1 MKKLSI
7 LELYV
12 SGFTRLALSST
23 KEFLITPNNIHSL
36 LGTNGS
42 GKSSLLELWTPL
54 PPNSKDFSED
64 GVKRIKFRFG
74 DDDYLSYS
82 INNKHTLQKNNEVIL
97 DGVGIQ
103 MMTEYVKEYF
113 NITPNTHRLM
123 LGKVTMCGMS
133 LQNRKEFITSI
144 SGIDFD
150 YINKLY
156 NGLKKQLRDNLGVV
170 KYLNNNIL
178 AMKEYILSEEE
189 VNKLTSEK
197 EEIRRLLVKLHENK
211 TIDTPL
217 TSIEK
222 PDMVKISKR
231 LEAVIESMNEYN
243 MDIDSIKSKYL
254 LYTAMVDEYN
264 IKVNDI
270 STKLMTLNESN
281 PSLVVSRMNELKN
294 KIDTILENITLP
306 KTYLKMIVE
315 NMEYSNRNDISEII
329 ELCMSVGNETKDS
342 IEINIENANSKL
354 LELSNK
360 QKQIDTDI
368 DNTYTKISTYRSAMN
383 GLSCPDCGFHFK
395 EDSVS
400 DIIKKLNLHIETTHA
415 PKDSIVKEIESIKE
429 NLSDLDKKLK
439 DKKRVDHLIAINK
452 IDSDSC
458 LSELNTYIDIYEFC
472 IKLNREIDY
481 YKELISY
488 QSEYDIISSKDITA
502 KDEEIVSLTAE
513 YESLLENIK
522 KNSSKIDEMKKI
534 INNHDQMSLD
544 MVIVDK
550 YLVDVAK
557 NRKYKIK
564 SLINKASNQIIF
576 ELNNK
581 LSKIETIIDKY
592 NYMSKSTDDS
602 IKELEKISKDIELLE
617 LLIKE
622 LSPSTGLIAESLK
635 SFLLKYIKDVNDII
649 SSVWS
654 YDMEVLPY
662 DVKELEKGIS
672 YRFPVKVNDQKPVPD
687 INETS
692 ESMREMINIAF
703 RLVSLKYMGL
713 ARYPLLIDEFGR
725 SMDEIHLVKSYD
737 LLESIAI
744 ENDIQMVVV
753 AHIKAAYTR
762 FKNFGVSIVSSLN
775 LEDME

>member
-1 MKKLSI
+1 MKKLVI

-12 SGFTRLALSST
+12 SGFTRLALSTT
-23 KEFLITPNNIHSL
+23 KEFLITPNNIHTL

-54 PPNSKDFSED
+54 PPNSKDFTED
-64 GVKRIKFRFG
+64 GVAKIRFRFG
-74 DDDYLSYS
+74 DDDYIRYS
-82 INNKHTLQKNNEVIL
+82 TNNKHTLQKNNEVIL

-113 NITPNTHRLM
+113 NITPNTHKLM
-123 LGKVTMCGMS
+123 LGKINMSNMS
-133 LQNRKEFITSI
+133 LQNRKEFISSI

-170 KYLNNNIL
+170 KYLNSNIL
-178 AMKEYILSEEE
+178 TMKEYILSEEE
-189 VNKLTSEK
+189 INKLLSEK
-197 EEIRRLLVKLHENK
+197 EEIRRLLVRLHENK
-211 TIDTPL
+211 TIDNNVTPV
-217 TSIEK
+217 EK
-222 PDMVKISKR
+222 PDMVKVSKR
-231 LEAVIESMNEYN
+231 LETVLETISDYD
-243 MDIDSIKSKYL
+243 MDIDKVKSKYL
-254 LYTAMVDEYN
+254 LYTAMVESSNERIN
-264 IKVNDI
+264 IVSN
-270 STKLMTLNESN
+270 TLMTLSNDN
-281 PSLVVSRMNELKN
+281 PSELIARMDELKSGIKN
-294 KIDTILENITLP
+294 LKENITLP
-306 KTYLKMIVE
+306 IQYLKNISDAI
-315 NMEYSNRNDISEII
+315 EYNGKNDISEIT
-329 ELCMSVGNETKDS
+329 ELSLSIGNETKDG
-342 IEINIENANSKL
+342 IELNIANINSKL

-360 QKQIDTDI
+360 HKEIEVEV
-368 DNTYTKISTYRSAMN
+368 DNAYTKINTYRSAMN

-395 EDSVS
+395 EDNVS
-400 DIIKKLNLHIETTHA
+400 DIIKKLNQHIEDIHK
-415 PKDSIVKEIESIKE
+415 PKDDIVKEIDDLKYD
-429 NLSDLDKKLK
+429 LSELNNKLIS
-439 DKKRVDHLIAINK
+439 KKRVDYLLLTNK
-452 IDSDSC
+452 IEDDTYSFG
-458 LSELNTYIDIYEFC
+458 LNTYIDIYEFC
-472 IKLNREIDY
+472 IKVSRELNL
-481 YKELISY
+481 YKELISN
-488 QSEYDIISSKDITA
+488 QLEYDKISSKDISS
-502 KDEEIVSLTAE
+502 KDEEIVSLTKE
-513 YESLLENIK
+513 YDSLLENIK
-522 KNSSKIDEMKKI
+522 NNTDKINELKKI
-534 INNHDQMSLD
+534 ISNHSQMEVD
-544 MVIVDK
+544 MVMVDR

-564 SLINKASNQIIF
+564 SLLNKASNQIIF

-581 LSKIETIIDKY
+581 LSKIETILDKY
-592 NYMSKSTDDS
+592 NYMSKSTDDNL
-602 IKELEKISKDIELLE
+602 KELEKIDKDIELLE

-635 SFLLKYIKDVNDII
+635 SFLLKYIKDVNDVI

-692 ESMREMINIAF
+692 ESMREIINIAF

-725 SMDEIHLVKSYD
+725 SMDEIHLIKSYD
-737 LLESIAI
+737 LLESISI